1 MFHFRLQPV
10 LDYRKLLEEKL
21 MLECADI
28 RKRLDEERETLVR
41 MRREVTDLI
50 SQLRERGDQRL
61 SAADVS
67 FYLTYIKYMKGEGN
81 RQEGV
86 IARIGEE
93 LDEKRTELVD
103 AAGKR
108 RILEIIRERK
118 QEEYR
123 VALNDREQK
132 ELDEAVILRSGRGM
146 NSEKADTYL

>member
-28 RKRLDEERETLVR
+28 KKRLDGERETLAR
-41 MRREVTDLI
+41 LRREVTDLI
-50 SQLRERGDQRL
+50 SQLKEKGSNRL

-67 FYLTYIKYMKGEGN
+67 FYLSYINYMRGEGN

-108 RILEIIRERK
+108 RILEIIREKKR
-118 QEEYR
+118 EAYR

-132 ELDEAVILRSGRGM
+132 ELDEAVILRSGRGIQ
-146 NSEKADTYL
+146 SEKANTYL